1 MRRKILITAIA
12 MALIA
17 AMLTGCGSAAA
28 TGKEIKE
35 AASEKLEEST
45 REDDGETAEDEASGG
60 AVTAT
65 PEAVASAE
73 GADTE
78 PAGTEPASGS
88 IEDAAEAA
96 AETNPTSKKAQETK
110 KSASVHTASAT
121 KADRTNGSTGTKSG
135 STSGSNAGARS
146 STPVPTTTKPATP
159 AHAHDWQPVYA
170 KRLVKEAWTE
180 TVEKKYTA
188 YEQHDISKYPDKD
201 GNTIDLTALYREW
214 YASGVWKN
222 YPRIDKYTQMDI
234 DEGYCNPDLIPE
246 LGSYNWFCNYMPAD
260 KLPLEV
266 PANWNGDAFD
276 WWFCVTKNWYSAD
289 VPVERTTTETVQ
301 HPAEYEDY
309 VSGYACSC
317 GATK

>member
-1 MRRKILITAIA
+1 MRRKTLITAIA
-12 MALIA
+12 MVLIA

-35 AASEKLEEST
+35 AASKKLEEST
-45 REDDGETAEDEASGG
+45 GEDDGKTAEDEASGG

-65 PEAVASAE
+65 PEAVASA
-73 GADTE
+73 GGTDAE

-88 IEDAAEAA
+88 PEDAAEAA
-96 AETNPTSKKAQETK
+96 TGTNSTSKKAQEIK
-110 KSASVHTASAT
+110 QSASVHTASTT
-121 KADRTNGSTGTKSG
+121 KANRANGNTGAKAG
-135 STSGSNAGARS
+135 STSGSNTGAGN
-146 STPVPTTTKPATP
+146 STPAPTTTKPATP
-159 AHAHDWQPVYA
+159 AHVHDWQPVRSQ
-170 KRLVKEAWTE
+170 RLVKEAWTE

-188 YEQHDISKYPDKD
+188 YEQHDISKCKDKN

-222 YPRIDKYTQMDI
+222 MQRIDAYTQADI
-234 DEGYCNPDLIPE
+234 DAGYLIPELIPE
-246 LGSYNWFCNYMPAD
+246 LGSYAWFLCY
-260 KLPLEV
+260 LPL
-266 PANWNGDAFD
+266 DAIPLEAPDGTNQYD
-276 WWFCVTKNWYSAD
+276 WWFYVTSNFYTAD
-289 VPVERTTTETVQ
+289 VPVERTATETVQ